1 MKKKILISFGTRPEA
16 IKLAKLINQL
26 KKINKL
32 FTLGFFGLTYK
43 PDSNDIRESPSFKI
57 VKHFSKNK
65 KLKVIVYEPNLNKN
79 EFKSLKINTF
89 NIADTI
95 RMSNLSIILV
105 NHQKFKKNKFRNL
118 FKNSLIDIS
127 GLLQT

>member
-26 KKINKL
+26 KKKNN
-32 FTLGFFGLTYK
+32 F
-43 PDSNDIRESPSFKI
+43 I
-57 VKHFSKNK
+57 VKICVSGQHNEMLHQVLNLYKIKSNFD
-65 KLKVIVYEPNLNKN
+65 LKV
-79 EFKSLKINTF
+79 
-89 NIADTI
+89 

-118 FKNSLIDIS
+118 SKNSLIDIS